1 MEIPIGSITIVNSYE
16 MKQFYLI
23 LSLFVLTACSRAL
36 PEAEVVQQQPE
47 IIPDYRGVI
56 IPCNIAPLNFKLTK
70 PEKSIAVFASPVSEF
85 RIESYKGDFE
95 IPQKKWEKISLEA
108 KGKEIECT
116 IYQYKNNAWLKYSP
130 FSISVSKD
138 SIDSHLVYRKIAPG
152 YRMWSEMGIYQ
163 RNLRTFEE
171 KEFLSNRLTNNN
183 CMNCHSFCMQNPDK
197 MLFHQRST
205 HAGTYIIQNG
215 EIEKLN
221 TKTDRL
227 ISALVYPSWHPS
239 GDFVAF
245 SVNDTK
251 QDFHSS
257 DPNRIEVF
265 DNTSDVVIYDVK
277 KREIITDSLLL
288 SPNNMETFPTFS
300 PDGKRLFFC
309 SAPVLP
315 MPESFRE
322 VKYNLLS
329 LTFDSQ
335 RRSFGSQIDT
345 LYQARQTGRSA
356 KFPRVSPDGRYLL
369 YTVSDYGNFSIWHKD
384 ADLQMLDL
392 ASGNVDL
399 LSGVNSD
406 NVESYHSWSSNSRWF
421 VFSSR
426 RDDGLYTRLYICH
439 VDEQGRTGK
448 PFLLPQE
455 SVDYYDN
462 LLFSFNVPELIKG
475 RIKVDTHKLIEISKY
490 GKPGSLIF
498 SE

>member
-1 MEIPIGSITIVNSYE
+1 
-16 MKQFYLI
+16 
-23 LSLFVLTACSRAL
+23 
-36 PEAEVVQQQPE
+36 
-47 IIPDYRGVI
+47 
-56 IPCNIAPLNFKLTK
+56 
-70 PEKSIAVFASPVSEF
+70 
-85 RIESYKGDFE
+85 
-95 IPQKKWEKISLEA
+95 
-108 KGKEIECT
+108 
-116 IYQYKNNAWLKYSP
+116 
-130 FSISVSKD
+130 
-138 SIDSHLVYRKIAPG
+138 
-152 YRMWSEMGIYQ
+152 
-163 RNLRTFEE
+163 
-171 KEFLSNRLTNNN
+171 
-183 CMNCHSFCMQNPDK
+183 
-197 MLFHQRST
+197 
-205 HAGTYIIQNG
+205 
-215 EIEKLN
+215 
-221 TKTDRL
+221 
-227 ISALVYPSWHPS
+227 
-239 GDFVAF
+239 
-245 SVNDTK
+245 
-251 QDFHSS
+251 